1 MLELR
6 DVRKSYRNGSR
17 DFEVIRGVSAKIEDG
32 AFVVLL
38 GASGS
43 GKSTLLSLM
52 SGLET
57 PTSGTVSY
65 NGVAISS
72 LGDKERTK
80 FRRDTVG
87 FVFQQYALIQD
98 LSVDKNV
105 RMGADLAHNPDYAKD
120 IDAVGLRELAAE
132 RCCYLSGGEQQR
144 AAIAR
149 AVSKR
154 PKVLFLDEPT
164 GALDEATSRQV
175 LGFLEDL
182 RSASHF
188 TMVMVTHNDHI
199 AEMADEVLHI
209 NSGLLTNVTH
219 NGTPRHAG
227 EIGW

>member
-1 MLELR
+1 MLVLH

-17 DFEVIRGVSAKIEDG
+17 DFEVIRGVTATIEDG
-32 AFVVLL
+32 SFTVIL

-57 PTSGTVSY
+57 PTSGSVTY
-65 NGVAISS
+65 DGVEISS
-72 LGDKERTK
+72 MNDKDRTR

-105 RMGADLAHNPDYAKD
+105 RMGADLAHNRAYAAD
-120 IDAVGLRELAAE
+120 IDAVGLSDLSAE

-144 AAIAR
+144 VAIAR
-149 AVSKR
+149 AVSKQPR
-154 PKVLFLDEPT
+154 ILFLDEPT
-164 GALDEATSRQV
+164 GALDEETSREV

-182 RSASHF
+182 RARAHF
-188 TMVMVTHNDHI
+188 TMIMVTHNDHI
-199 AEMADEVLHI
+199 AEMADDILHM
-209 NSGLLTNVTH
+209 NSGHVTEITH
-219 NGTPRHAG
+219 NAAPKRAG